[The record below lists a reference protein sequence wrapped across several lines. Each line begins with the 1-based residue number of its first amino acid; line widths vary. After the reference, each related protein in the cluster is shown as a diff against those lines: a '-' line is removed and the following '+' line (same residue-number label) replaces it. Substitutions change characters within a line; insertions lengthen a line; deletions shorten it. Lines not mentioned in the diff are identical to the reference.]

1 MLKVLIAYQNLIRSQ
16 PLKQSLIESGFE
28 VIGQIENTINLE
40 ANCVELK
47 PDIAIIDIELLE
59 YDSLENIYKATVQA
73 VCPILIFTH
82 DADKEKI
89 KTATQAGVSAH
100 VVGDVT
106 RDRLVSVIDA
116 AVARFEE
123 IKSLRF
129 ALSVANTKLDERK
142 IIERAKGLLMKQRA
156 LDEDEAYQL
165 MRSMAMKKNMK
176 LADLSHQLIE
186 TAKMLIV

>member
-1 MLKVLIAYQNLIRSQ
+1 MLKVLIANQNLISKK
-16 PLKQSLIESGFE
+16 PLKQLLIESGFE
-28 VIGQIENTINLE
+28 VIGLIENTINLE

-47 PDIAIIDIELLE
+47 PDLAIIDIESLNHA
-59 YDSLENIYKATVQA
+59 SLENIYKATAQV

-89 KTATQAGVSAH
+89 KTATQAGVSAY

-106 RDRLVSVIDA
+106 SDRLVSVIDA
-116 AVARFEE
+116 AVARFVE

-129 ALSVANTKLDERK
+129 ALNVANTKLDERK

>member
-1 MLKVLIAYQNLIRSQ
+1 MLKVLFANQNLLRTK
-16 PLKQSLIESGFE
+16 PLKQSLIDSGFE
-28 VIGQIENTINLE
+28 VIGQVENTINLD

-47 PDIAIIDIELLE
+47 PNIVIIDIQ
-59 YDSLENIYKATVQA
+59 SLDIASLDNIYKATA
-73 VCPILIFTH
+73 HANYPILIFTH

-89 KTATQAGVSAH
+89 KTATQAGVSAY
-100 VVGDVT
+100 VVGDVSN
-106 RDRLVSVIDA
+106 DRLVCVIDA

-123 IKSLRF
+123 LKSLRL
-129 ALSVANTKLDERK
+129 ALNVANTKLDERK

-165 MRSMAMKKNMK
+165 MRIMAMKKNMK

>member
-1 MLKVLIAYQNLIRSQ
+1 MLKVLIANQNLIRNQ
-16 PLKQSLIESGFE
+16 PLKQLLIESGFE

-47 PDIAIIDIELLE
+47 PDIAIIDIESLE

-89 KTATQAGVSAH
+89 KTATQAGVSAY

-106 RDRLVSVIDA
+106 RDRLFSVIDA

>member
-1 MLKVLIAYQNLIRSQ
+1 MLKILIANQNLLRAKS
-16 PLKQSLIESGFE
+16 LKKSLIDSGFE

-40 ANCVELK
+40 SICIELK
-47 PDIAIIDIELLE
+47 PDIVIIDIQSL
-59 YDSLENIYKATVQA
+59 DIASLENVYKATA
-73 VCPILIFTH
+73 HAKYPILIFTH

-89 KTATQAGVSAH
+89 KSATQAGVSAY
-100 VVGDVT
+100 VVGDVSS
-106 RDRLVSVIDA
+106 DRLVSVIDA

-123 IKSLRF
+123 LKSSRL
-129 ALSVANTKLDERK
+129 ALNIANVKLDERK